1 MVTSSFKNISVYR
14 RNPRAVTFLSFT
26 LATSILSAPMYSISA
41 QAREKLTSAPL
52 CLSIGNFK
60 ELFADYDLK
69 LNNIKTIVEK
79 LYLGLF
85 MAGND
90 SHSMDIPDNGACF
103 ELLSRACFPFCCR
116 PSIQMELMDF
126 ALAIHKKMRETEQT
140 LALVSTAN
148 KLEKLFIMTL
158 RIESTLQR
166 TRGQKPIP
174 SMQSSCLRQL
184 QPTIAITFKSMY

>member
-52 CLSIGNFK
+52 WLSIGNFK

-79 LYLGLF
+79 LYRIPICDFTELYTVTGYWISSRIT
-85 MAGND
+85 GR
-90 SHSMDIPDNGACF
+90 IPDM
-103 ELLSRACFPFCCR
+103 R
-116 PSIQMELMDF
+116 P
-126 ALAIHKKMRETEQT
+126 
-140 LALVSTAN
+140 
-148 KLEKLFIMTL
+148 
-158 RIESTLQR
+158 
-166 TRGQKPIP
+166 
-174 SMQSSCLRQL
+174 
-184 QPTIAITFKSMY
+184 